1 MRLSEFT
8 LKEEN
13 AVSPE
18 FTKAVQD
25 AEQAVEQNPELLTK
39 FKQIAL
45 QLKAKAQELLKKKNP
60 QQEAESIEIVED
72 SQVSQQS
79 EAIANAMQNIMAQLA
94 NYGIDPSEIN
104 NLEDSVQKEL
114 QNLARS
120 ERAVGVEQGKVLGKQ
135 EAVQEYQNFLK
146 EYSDAIDALNS
157 KIVKSEEAV
166 IEAFQAQEKLNIKE
180 KKTIKQKMATIKNLR
195 NAINQVFVNK
205 IITPK
210 DRENFLINPEKQKQ
224 LLDFI
229 KQAATGIIHFESV
242 LEAGADG
249 RVASIRDLIPEEYKD
264 IYNTFARNLYDV
276 RPNTT
281 AGSWGPG
288 EVGLII
294 LGDPVTKASDGGD
307 LTDGTHKFELKASN
321 DPKKGGRLSPK
332 GIATSPITKKFD
344 RIKQDFF
351 FSHLNNKQKK
361 QEPFADLAKTNTIG
375 KTSIPLI
382 NHAIDSIEH
391 ITGKKFDG
399 IGFMNECIK
408 ACFTDNVPTDKELN
422 SYVVPM
428 IGGERIEKVKEGG
441 RMKVIPHPVPRGY
454 DYNKFVRGYAKF
466 LYNRYK
472 GVGQEEEHFK
482 NIIVFN
488 PGQETYTVIDGA
500 EDFDNPK
507 VIVTG
512 GIEFAGS
519 QVPKSPQVGV
529 EGIQEEVA

>member
-8 LKEEN
+8 LHEEN

-25 AEQAVEQNPELLTK
+25 AEQKVEQNPELLDK

-45 QLKAKAQELLKKKNP
+45 RLKAKAQELLQKKNP
-60 QQEAESIEIVED
+60 QQEAESIEVVED
-72 SQVSQQS
+72 AQVDQQS
-79 EAIANAMQNIMAQLA
+79 AAVANAMQSIMAQLA
-94 NYGIDPSEIN
+94 QQGIDTQEIQDT
-104 NLEDSVQKEL
+104 LTKEL

-120 ERAVGVEQGKVLGKQ
+120 ERAVGVEQGKMLGKQ

-166 IEAFQAQEKLNIKE
+166 IAAFAEQEKLNVKE
-180 KKTIKQKMATIKNLR
+180 KKTIKQKQATIKNLR

-210 DRENFLINPEKQKQ
+210 DKENFLINPEKQKQ

-229 KQAATGIIHFESV
+229 KQAATGIIHFGSV
-242 LEAGADG
+242 LEAGANG
-249 RVASIRDLIPEEYKD
+249 NVASIRDLIPEEYKD
-264 IYNTFARNLYDV
+264 IYNTFARSLYDV

-332 GIATSPITKKFD
+332 GIATSPIVKKFD
-344 RIKQDFF
+344 KIKQEFF
-351 FSHLNNKQKK
+351 FSHLNDKQKK

-422 SYVVPM
+422 QYVVPM
-428 IGGERIEKVKEGG
+428 IGGERVEKVKEGG
-441 RMKVIPHPVPRGY
+441 RVKVIPHPVPRGFDY
-454 DYNKFVRGYAKF
+454 DKFVRGYAKF

-507 VIVTG
+507 VIITG
-512 GIEFAGS
+512 GIEYGGS

-529 EGIQEEVA
+529 EGIQD